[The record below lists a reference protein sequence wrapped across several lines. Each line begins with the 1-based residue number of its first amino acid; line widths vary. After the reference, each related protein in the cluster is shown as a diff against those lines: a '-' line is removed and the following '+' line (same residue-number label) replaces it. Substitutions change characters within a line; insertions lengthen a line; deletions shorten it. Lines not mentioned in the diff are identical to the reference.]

1 MLQLFF
7 LARRLLERP
16 LVSEQNELEASSF
29 SSYFL
34 LAFLFS
40 PFKAVD
46 GVAKANSDL
55 AKVG

>member
-1 MLQLFF
+1 
-7 LARRLLERP
+7 
-16 LVSEQNELEASSF
+16 VSEQNELEASSF